1 MFPAYLPQT
10 SARVSHPGARSPADG
25 WLVAP
30 GKTFEGLTDAMLM
43 QQTEWLQRQAD
54 TIDGLRA
61 LCGAAD
67 AVRDLDRRNL

>member
-1 MFPAYLPQT
+1 M
-10 SARVSHPGARSPADG
+10 VGGA
-25 WLVAP
+25 

-43 QQTEWLQRQAD
+43 EQTEWLQRQAD
-54 TIDGLRA
+54 TIDGGRS

>member
-1 MFPAYLPQT
+1 M
-10 SARVSHPGARSPADG
+10 VGGA
-25 WLVAP
+25 

-43 QQTEWLQRQAD
+43 EQTEWLQRQAD